1 MVQAQ
6 ALHIE
11 DGAMLDRGAKLK
23 SSDLKM
29 KASKR
34 AMAAPAKPSSG
45 GGMLSKLFGGW
56 GGGSAAKSSAPPQ
69 AEKSAPSKKRGSSP
83 QEMMMDMCEAR
94 SPSPDRNVMMS
105 LKSGA

>member
-6 ALHIE
+6 ALDME
-11 DGAMLDRGAKLK
+11 DGPMLERGAELK
-23 SSDLKM
+23 SSNMKM
-29 KASKR
+29 KATKG
-34 AMAAPAKPSSG
+34 AMAAPAKQSSG
-45 GGMLSKLFGGW
+45 GGMFSKLFGGW

-69 AEKSAPSKKRGSSP
+69 AEKSAAPRKRASSP
-83 QEMMMDMCEAR
+83 QEMMMEMCDDR